1 MDGRLASRPVTAPTC
16 LTVTFQGLRS
26 KIEQAGVH
34 HFY

>member
-1 MDGRLASRPVTAPTC
+1 MGGRLASRPVTAPTC